1 MEKKFYLE
9 NVVYQIYPRSFCDSN
24 GDGIGDINGIISKL
38 DYLQDLGVGILWLS
52 PVYKSPLDDIGYDV
66 SDYMDI
72 HPDYGTLAD
81 MDNLISE
88 AKKRGMRIVMDL
100 VVNHTSDEHA
110 WFIASKDINSPY
122 HKFYYWRKGRANNK
136 KPPNNWDSMFSGSAW
151 KYDKDIDM
159 WYLHLYGEKQVDLDY
174 HNEEVIQEV
183 EKILKFWLDRGVYG
197 FRCDVIN
204 QIYKTSLANGRKRLY
219 MTGKE
224 HYLNQPGNHL
234 ILKRFYDD
242 IFSKYDCFTV
252 GETYNIDINE
262 TKKFVDHELT
272 MCFNFEHLNLDRAK
286 IPVFKKKYRPATLKK
301 VIKKWQENLDWNTN
315 VFENHDQHRSIERF
329 GSLDYY
335 EESGKMLAM
344 LLLTLRGTP
353 YIYQGEEIGMA
364 DNSYASLDE
373 INDISAH
380 KVYAQIK
387 KIFPFFSEKKIME
400 MVDLNNRDHSRTPMQ
415 WDDSMYGGFSTS
427 KPWIK
432 DNPVDC
438 QRTNVKKA
446 LADPTSLF
454 HFYKELIRIRKDNPV
469 LSYGK
474 IRFLP
479 ANKNVL
485 AYYRYDNNDS
495 FLVVVNL
502 AKKKIKNA
510 FYEDGEIVLS
520 SYQRKDL
527 LSSDYLMPYEC
538 YLVKCK

>member
-151 KYDKDIDM
+151 KYDKDVDM

-204 QIYKTSLANGRKRLY
+204 QIYKTSLANGRKRFY

-224 HYLNQPGNHL
+224 HYLNQAGNHI

-242 IFSKYDCFTV
+242 VFSKYDCFTV
-252 GETYNIDINE
+252 GETFNIDINDM
-262 TKKFVDHELT
+262 KKFVDHELT
-272 MCFNFEHLNLDRAK
+272 MCFNFEHLGLDRAR
-286 IPVFKKKYRPATLKK
+286 IPVFKKKYHPAALKK

-315 VFENHDQHRSIERF
+315 VFENHDQHRSVERF
-329 GSLDYY
+329 GSLDHY

-353 YIYQGEEIGMA
+353 FIYQGEEIGMA
-364 DNSYASLDE
+364 NNSYDSLSE
-373 INDISAH
+373 INDVSAH
-380 KVYAQIK
+380 NVYALIK

-415 WDDSMYGGFSTS
+415 WDDTIYGGFSTS

-432 DNPVDC
+432 DNPIDY

-446 LADPTSLF
+446 IADPASIF
-454 HFYKELIRIRKDNPV
+454 NFYKELIKIRKDNPV

-479 ANKNVL
+479 SNRNVL
-485 AYYRYDNNDS
+485 AYYRFDDNDS

-527 LSSDYLMPYEC
+527 LSLDYLLPYEC